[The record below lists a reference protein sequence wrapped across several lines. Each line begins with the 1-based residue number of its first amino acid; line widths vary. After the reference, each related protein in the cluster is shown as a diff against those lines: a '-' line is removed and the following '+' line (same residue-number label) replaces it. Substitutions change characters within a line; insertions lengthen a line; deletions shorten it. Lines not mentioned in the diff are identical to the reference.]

1 MTEISQL
8 TENLINNYKAWQ
20 DSLTSAEGAPL
31 IHADEVASRLAFFYE
46 KIKSIVDW
54 HEEHLIRKVAIER
67 DLKRRLVFQ
76 KESNDLAESLI
87 LELIRGGYF
96 ENNKIEESKIADTQR
111 ALNRYIYILKNAPAD
126 EEKKEL
132 GRWLLKVAACEI
144 EEILDPPLRQKA
156 LINYMFQSMV
166 AKIEL
171 LPEAAAHYKLN
182 EAEKN
187 IQIYIA
193 TQKALFKFDQPLIS
207 YNLIKMQYPD
217 WDNLENDRLEDIAK
231 NIYLIWENI
240 NNQFSHPAAKKFY
253 AICEK
258 YDAPYLVLGDVVSQ
272 EPQKAEEFLKS
283 PENLENS
290 LGAAYDKREK
300 IIKERVR
307 RAAIYATLSIFISK
321 VLLVI
326 ALEIPF
332 DKYVAGKFSY
342 FSLTINIL
350 IPPLLML
357 LLIATIKTP
366 GKDNRQQV
374 IIEGIKIAYR
384 REKEDRYQIK
394 APRKRSVLTN
404 FIIYLVYALTF
415 FLTFGLIIEILRK
428 LRFSVFSQIVFIF
441 FVCLIS
447 FAGVK
452 IRDRAKELEIVEKK
466 ENFLHFL
473 IDLISLPVIKIGH
486 WLAGQLSRYNAVIIF
501 LNVLIDTPFQVFLEF
516 LEKWRAFLKEKKA
529 ENI

>member
-1 MTEISQL
+1 MSDISQL
-8 TENLINNYKAWQ
+8 TENLINDYKAWQ
-20 DSLTSAEGAPL
+20 DSLNTAEGVSL

-76 KESNDLAESLI
+76 KESKDLAESLI

-96 ENNKIEESKIADTQR
+96 DNNKIEESKIADTQR
-111 ALNRYIYILKNAPAD
+111 ALDRYIYILNNAPD
-126 EEKKEL
+126 NEEKKEL
-132 GRWLLKVAACEI
+132 SRWLLKVAACEI
-144 EEILDPPLRQKA
+144 EEILDPPLKQQA
-156 LINYMFQSMV
+156 LISYMFQSMV
-166 AKIEL
+166 NKIEL
-171 LPEAAAHYKLN
+171 TPEAAAYYKLT
-182 EAEKN
+182 ETEKN

-207 YNLIKMQYPD
+207 YNLIKTQYQN
-217 WDNLENDRLEDIAK
+217 WDNLDRIQLENIAK

-240 NNQFSHPAAKKFY
+240 NNQLNHPVAKKFY

-258 YDAPYLVLGDVVSQ
+258 YDAPYLILGDVISR
-272 EPQKAEEFLKS
+272 EPQKAEEFLKN

-300 IIKERVR
+300 IIKERVK

-332 DKYVAGKFSY
+332 DKYIAGKFSY
-342 FSLTINIL
+342 FSLAINIL

-357 LLIATIKTP
+357 LLVASIKAP

-384 REKEDRYQIK
+384 REKEDHYQIK
-394 APRKRSVLTN
+394 AAKKRSVLTN
-404 FIIYLVYALTF
+404 FIIYLVYILTF
-415 FLTFGLIIEILRK
+415 FLTFGLIIDVLKK
-428 LRFSVFSQIVFIF
+428 LHFSVFSQIVFIF
-441 FVCLIS
+441 FICLIS

-452 IRDRAKELEIVEKK
+452 IRDRAKELEIIEKK
-466 ENFLHFL
+466 ENFLNFL

-486 WLAGQLSRYNAVIIF
+486 WLAEQLSRYNAIIIF

-516 LEKWRAFLKEKKA
+516 FEKWRAFLKEKKA